1 MILRNCANSIEK
13 GSTRER
19 NRCLL
24 RKSGFTLIE
33 LLVVITIIAI
43 LVGAALPYVQGYVAE
58 SRISK
63 AKSDL
68 DEIKKALA
76 IYETREG
83 TYNVKDVSLLTGR
96 YLNSSPIDPWGKPFV
111 VATGPGIVFSAGP
124 DRLDNTPDDIVANY
138 QPPLALVSVKWVDA
152 NQSGAVD
159 TQNTLDYLQLNFS
172 RKVAS
177 SSNAVS
183 NPGAASTYFGWSS
196 PNSIATSMAWLEL
209 ELDSSGILITIPVA
223 TGAKDVFGAG
233 SDTFWIN
240 DGSGVRDLA
249 SGTGNMCIASQTM
262 VIMSAR

>member
-1 MILRNCANSIEK
+1 MRHKAA
-13 GSTRER
+13 
-19 NRCLL
+19 
-24 RKSGFTLIE
+24 FTLIE

-68 DEIKKALA
+68 DEIKNALA

-83 TYNVKDVSLLTGR
+83 SYNAKDVSLLTGR

-111 VATGPGIVFSAGP
+111 VATGTGIVFSSGP
-124 DRLDNTPDDIVANY
+124 DRIDYTSDDIVSNY

-159 TQNTLDYLQLNFS
+159 TQNTRDYLQLYFS
-172 RKVAS
+172 RKIASNSVAITPP
-177 SSNAVS
+177 V
-183 NPGAASTYFGWSS
+183 AAPDTYFGWSS
-196 PNSIATSMAWLEL
+196 PNSIATSMAWNEIS
-209 ELDSSGILITIPVA
+209 LDSSGNLVTISFA
-223 TGAKDVFGAG
+223 TSAIDVFAPG

-240 DGSGVRDLA
+240 SGTGIRDLA
-249 SGTGNMCIASQTM
+249 SGTGNMCIASQPM
-262 VIMSAR
+262 LIFSAR